1 MKKHVGSKYF
11 AMLIRGAWAA
21 KSRIIAIFGIV
32 ALGVGFLFGM
42 ISTAPD
48 MYITAEK
55 YYEDTN
61 MMDIRIL
68 STYGFTED
76 DIAAIREADDVLD
89 AMGGY
94 NVDIITHDGSDTYVT
109 LIHSIPDAEPW
120 INSAE
125 LVEGRMPQ
133 SADECIVDSAN
144 SLAGGHVKL
153 GDVIS
158 FESKKEAEDSFTVDT
173 FTVVG
178 IARSSRYFSVEKES
192 STKGNGIVSLILYAP
207 EASFAQDVYTSA
219 YVRSESARALSPF
232 DEEYDEC
239 IDTLMANIKS
249 AVDERLE
256 VRYSEVKTYAAEQIN
271 ELKEKLPELQ
281 NDKSE
286 KQLAEEAAYSKYL
299 KYNNIYRSMKQGD
312 VYGALTYK
320 QMGNYVASLYNKYQT
335 ADKQLTA
342 TSTALFTLE
351 KTIAETE
358 EQIASLEP
366 TKWFYFDRDDN
377 LGFKSFKSNAEKID
391 AIAKVFPVFFF
402 LVALLVSLTTMTR
415 MVDEDRLSIGTMKA
429 LGYNNTA
436 ITFKYL
442 FYALISSVAGSVLGI
457 LLGARFLPSVIFKA
471 YSMMYTMPPLTL
483 HFDPVYALT
492 ASLIMILGVV
502 SATYLAVRSSLSES
516 PASLLRPKSPKA
528 GKRIFLEHIRPLWRK
543 MSFSKKVTARNI
555 FLYKKRFFMTVIGVA
570 GCTALLLT
578 GFGLRDSISGVVDLQ
593 FNEVYNY
600 NVMLVCYDDRDN
612 ETFENT
618 LSENGINDRMNMSM
632 TAIDASNGKD
642 DTSMS
647 AFCVVPK
654 KAEDAYLGMNFRDVD
669 TKELLTFT
677 KNSVFITDKM
687 AEILDIGAGDS
698 ITLTDAEE
706 NSFEFKVDAVV
717 ENYFQS
723 YVYIGNELYTET
735 TGIQPDYLV
744 VLGTS
749 DAETQEDI
757 DAVSSAL
764 LENKNILSASFTSVI
779 RTTFDTVMEKINY
792 VVYILIIAAAAL
804 AFIVLYNLINV
815 NIAERHREIATVK
828 VLGFYD
834 NEVNS
839 YVFREIY
846 ALTAIGS
853 LFGIFIGILLHRFV
867 IKTLEMEFVKFGNTI
882 SPLSYILAIVLT
894 LGFCLLVSLF
904 MRRSLKRIDMVES
917 LKSIE

>member
-429 LGYNNTA
+429 LA
-436 ITFKYL
+436 
-442 FYALISSVAGSVLGI
+442 
-457 LLGARFLPSVIFKA
+457 
-471 YSMMYTMPPLTL
+471 
-483 HFDPVYALT
+483 
-492 ASLIMILGVV
+492 
-502 SATYLAVRSSLSES
+502 
-516 PASLLRPKSPKA
+516 
-528 GKRIFLEHIRPLWRK
+528 
-543 MSFSKKVTARNI
+543 
-555 FLYKKRFFMTVIGVA
+555 
-570 GCTALLLT
+570 
-578 GFGLRDSISGVVDLQ
+578 
-593 FNEVYNY
+593 
-600 NVMLVCYDDRDN
+600 
-612 ETFENT
+612 
-618 LSENGINDRMNMSM
+618 
-632 TAIDASNGKD
+632 
-642 DTSMS
+642 
-647 AFCVVPK
+647 
-654 KAEDAYLGMNFRDVD
+654 
-669 TKELLTFT
+669 
-677 KNSVFITDKM
+677 
-687 AEILDIGAGDS
+687 
-698 ITLTDAEE
+698 
-706 NSFEFKVDAVV
+706 
-717 ENYFQS
+717 
-723 YVYIGNELYTET
+723 
-735 TGIQPDYLV
+735 
-744 VLGTS
+744 
-749 DAETQEDI
+749 
-757 DAVSSAL
+757 
-764 LENKNILSASFTSVI
+764 
-779 RTTFDTVMEKINY
+779 
-792 VVYILIIAAAAL
+792 
-804 AFIVLYNLINV
+804 
-815 NIAERHREIATVK
+815 
-828 VLGFYD
+828 
-834 NEVNS
+834 
-839 YVFREIY
+839 
-846 ALTAIGS
+846 
-853 LFGIFIGILLHRFV
+853 
-867 IKTLEMEFVKFGNTI
+867 
-882 SPLSYILAIVLT
+882 
-894 LGFCLLVSLF
+894 
-904 MRRSLKRIDMVES
+904 
-917 LKSIE
+917 